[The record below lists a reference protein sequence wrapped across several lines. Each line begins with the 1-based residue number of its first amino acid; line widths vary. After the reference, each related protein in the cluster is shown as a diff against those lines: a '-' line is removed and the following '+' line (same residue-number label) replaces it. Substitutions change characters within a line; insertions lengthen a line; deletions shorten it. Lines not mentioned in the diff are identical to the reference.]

1 METKSPFELL
11 DPSVITK
18 AEKLGLCARFI
29 VEGYMAGEHKSPYR
43 GFAVEFAQHREYTPG
58 DDIRHIDWKVLGKT
72 DRYYVKQYEQE
83 TNFIA
88 HILLDASESMKYA
101 SGKISKFD
109 YGKVM
114 VACLAYLIL
123 AQRDAVSLVIFDS
136 ELKKYVPRSDSRSSL
151 VNILNQLVSYNPV
164 GKTDIPTILHQMAN
178 QIQKKGLIILISDL
192 FDDESKI
199 LEGLQHLRFCGHEV
213 LVFHILDP
221 YEIEFPFRG
230 LVEFDGLEAIPKILT
245 RPNEIRKSYLE
256 QFNEFRRRIQEGCER
271 NQFHYQLVNTS
282 QPFDEI
288 LSGYLVFR
296 TKTATRLLR

>member
-1 METKSPFELL
+1 MEIKSPFELL

-88 HILLDASESMKYA
+88 HILLDGSESMKYG

-109 YGKVM
+109 YGRII

-151 VNILNQLVSYNPV
+151 VNILNQLVSYNPI
-164 GKTDIPTILHQMAN
+164 GKTDIPSILHQMAN
-178 QIQKKGLIILISDL
+178 QIQKKGIIILISDL
-192 FDDESKI
+192 FDDETKI

-213 LVFHILDP
+213 LVFHTLDP

-230 LVEFDGLEAIPKILT
+230 LVEFNGLEQIPKILT

-271 NQFHYQLVNTS
+271 NQFHYQMVNTS

-288 LSGYLVFR
+288 LSGYLAFR

>member
-1 METKSPFELL
+1 MEIKSPYDLL
-11 DPSVITK
+11 DSSVITK
-18 AEKLGLCARFI
+18 AEKLGFCARFI

-43 GFAVEFAQHREYTPG
+43 GFAVEFAQHREYAPG
-58 DDIRHIDWKVLGKT
+58 DDIRHLDWKVLGKT

-88 HILLDASESMKYA
+88 HILLDSSESMKYG

-109 YGKVM
+109 YGRIM

-123 AQRDAVSLVIFDS
+123 AQRDAVSLVLFDS
-136 ELKKYVPRSDSRSSL
+136 EIKKHVPRSDSKSSL
-151 VNILNQLVSYNPV
+151 ANILNQLVSFNPA
-164 GKTDIPTILHQMAN
+164 GKTDIPSILHQMAN
-178 QIQKKGLIILISDL
+178 QIRKKGIIILISDL
-192 FDDESKI
+192 FDDETKI

-213 LVFHILDP
+213 LVFHTLDP

-230 LVEFDGLEAIPKILT
+230 LVEFNGLEQIPKILT

-256 QFNEFRRRIQEGCER
+256 QFNAFRRRIQEGCER
-271 NQFHYQLVNTS
+271 NQFHYQMVNTS
-282 QPFDEI
+282 HSFDEI
-288 LSGYLVFR
+288 LSGYLAFR